1 MLRRASLFLFSV
13 LLAGTAISQIPAK
26 TQYQKL
32 YDKLCK
38 AFENKNE
45 TEFLSYMTPQFEQ
58 VQNGKPPVTRAQMA
72 NMFQKEM
79 ATLKSVHWY
88 RQVLKVTPNGPAFD
102 VYVSSHLVVTILE
115 KNQPHDYVIDSKSL
129 DTWNS
134 SMKIEQSRVM
144 KLSIIRDGKH
154 ITLH

>member
-1 MLRRASLFLFSV
+1 MLRRASLILFSV
-13 LLAGTAISQIPAK
+13 LLATFAISQAPSK
-26 TQYQKL
+26 LQFQKM
-32 YDKLCK
+32 YDKLSK

-58 VQNGKPPVTRAQMA
+58 VQNGKPPVTRAQIA
-72 NMFQKEM
+72 NMFQREM
-79 ATLKSVHWY
+79 ATFKSVHWY
-88 RQVLKVTPNGPAFD
+88 RQVLKLTPNGPAID
-102 VYVSSHLVVTILE
+102 VYVSSHLVATIVE

-144 KLSIIRDGKH
+144 KLSIIKDGKH
-154 ITLH
+154 ITLR